1 MDYDVELDDLIMTLV
16 KEAGSDLHLT
26 VGVFPTVRVDGSL
39 IPLARK
45 YELKGEDTVGLLRVM
60 VSEKSFTNFVI
71 KQELDFAYEHRGE
84 YRLRGNASFQHGYIS
99 IALRLIPKARS
110 FDELNLPPQLVDF
123 SRRREGFFL
132 VVGPV
137 GQGKSTTL
145 ASMISKIN
153 SESKRHIVTIEDPVE
168 YIFPQDKSLIE
179 QREVGVDTESFSTAL
194 KHAFRQDIDVIM
206 IGELRDID
214 TIGTAVTAAE
224 TGHLV
229 LATLHSNSAPQTID
243 RIVDVFPAEKQKQVR
258 LQLSA
263 SLIGILSQRLLP
275 RISGGMIPVFELLIN
290 NTAVAN
296 IIRENRTHELDG
308 VIETSSSEGFI
319 DFDRHLAQLVRNG
332 EILKDVAL
340 QHAKR
345 KEMFERLL

>member
-99 IALRLIPKARS
+99 IALRLIPKAKS
-110 FDELNLPPQLVDF
+110 FDDLNLPPQLVDF

>member
-1 MDYDVELDDLIMTLV
+1 MDYEVELDDLIMTLV
-16 KEAGSDLHLT
+16 KEGASDLHLT
-26 VGVFPTVRVDGSL
+26 VGVFPTVRIDGVL
-39 IPLARK
+39 VPLARK
-45 YELKGEDTVGLLRVM
+45 YELKGEDTVGFLRVL
-60 VSEKSFTNFVI
+60 VSEKVFTNFVI

-84 YRLRGNASFQHGYIS
+84 YRLRGNASFQHGYVS

-110 FDELNLPPQLVDF
+110 FDELNLPPQLIDF
-123 SRRREGFFL
+123 SRKREGFFL

-145 ASMISKIN
+145 AAMISRIN
-153 SESKRHIVTIEDPVE
+153 AESKRHIVTIEDPVE

-179 QREVGVDTESFSTAL
+179 QREVGVDTESFSVAL

-229 LATLHSNSAPQTID
+229 FATLHANSAGQTVD
-243 RIVDVFPAEKQKQVR
+243 RIIDVFPAEKQKQVR

-275 RISGGMIPVFELLIN
+275 RISGGVIPVFELLIN
-290 NTAVAN
+290 NTAVSN
-296 IIRENRTHELDG
+296 IIREGRVHELDG
-308 VIETSSSEGFI
+308 VIETSSSEGMI

-340 QHAKR
+340 QHARK